1 MDDATLHG
9 KTVVVTGAAIGIGY
23 AICER
28 CLNASAKV
36 VLNDVDEYAAQRAV
50 DTLAQRYPS
59 ANIGVYVGS
68 AAEPSV
74 IEGLLDTAK
83 TTFGSV
89 DVVVAN
95 AGITLF
101 KPFLETSLAEFDKVV
116 NVNLRGSYALAQ
128 AAARLMKAQGTGGR
142 IILMSSCVGKLAI
155 EGLSVYSMTKAG
167 LRMLARSL
175 ALELG
180 QYGVTVNAIAP
191 GATLTERTAQE
202 LPDYA
207 GSWGGLLPTKQVGT
221 PEDIAEAALFLASP
235 AAKQISGITLEVD
248 GGWSS
253 LGSKPSG

>member
-1 MDDATLHG
+1 MDNAALEG
-9 KTVVVTGAAIGIGY
+9 KIVVVTGAAIGIGY

-28 CLNASAKV
+28 CLNAGAKV
-36 VLNDVDEYAAQRAV
+36 ILNDVDKDAAQQAV
-50 DTLAQRYPS
+50 DTLAQQHHPAS
-59 ANIGVYVGS
+59 VAVHVGS
-68 AAEPSV
+68 TAEPPAIQS
-74 IEGLLDTAK
+74 LLDTAK

-89 DVVVAN
+89 DVVIAN

-128 AAARLMKAQGTGGR
+128 AAAQLMKAQGSGGR

-175 ALELG
+175 ARELG
-180 QYGVTVNAIAP
+180 QYGSTVNAIAP
-191 GATLTERTAQE
+191 GATLTERTALE

-253 LGSKPSG
+253 MGSEPSS